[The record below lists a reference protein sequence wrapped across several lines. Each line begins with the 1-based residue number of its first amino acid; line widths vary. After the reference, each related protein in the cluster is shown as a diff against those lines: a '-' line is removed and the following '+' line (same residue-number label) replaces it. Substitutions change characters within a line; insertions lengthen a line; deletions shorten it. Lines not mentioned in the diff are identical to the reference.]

1 VLLGIVYE
9 TILPSANIISAQSP
23 LQSYTHRA
31 DSITLALREI
41 MRVITGRV
49 LNGHFEPQWRPGVL
63 HFPRVLSLA
72 DKKASICEHENPHT
86 DLTTH

>member
-1 VLLGIVYE
+1 MVGMVYE
-9 TILPSANIISAQSP
+9 TLLPSANIISEQSP
-23 LQSYTHRA
+23 LQSYTHRT

-49 LNGHFEPQWRPGVL
+49 LNVHFEPQRRPGVL

-86 DLTTH
+86 DLTTD